1 MNDVLYVEDCIVPII
16 SVPKADN
23 TKFRFLGS
31 GFYIGNE
38 GYLLTCKHVIDS
50 AAKDENLFIYQLGK
64 KRTLELKVIANSG
77 RYDISLCKSQSA
89 GIQKPWPF
97 IDETYITLGC
107 DIEVYGYL
115 HEPLG
120 YNRLPFM
127 QRYFKGYITSIS
139 RQENFPDSF
148 ELNIPVL
155 FGMSGSPL
163 VYHAPIEG
171 TTRREVCIA
180 GIVYGSRESEVVRH
194 AVIDTENYS
203 ERVSKI
209 VELGLSYMPKA
220 VFSLLSQTT
229 IDFDLHIITE
239 RGLEDIG

>member
-1 MNDVLYVEDCIVPII
+1 MNGVLYVEDCIVPII
-16 SVPKADN
+16 SVSKADD

-38 GYLLTCKHVIDS
+38 GHLLTCKHVIDS
-50 AAKDENLFIYQLGK
+50 VGKDEDLFTYQLGK
-64 KRTLELKVIANSG
+64 KRPLELTVIKNSG
-77 RYDISLCKSQSA
+77 RYDISLCRSQSPD
-89 GIQKPWPF
+89 IQKPWAF

-120 YNRLPFM
+120 NNKPPFI
-127 QRYFKGYITSIS
+127 QRYFKGYITSIC
-139 RQENFPDSF
+139 RQESFPDSF

-163 VYHAPIEG
+163 LYHAPVEG
-171 TTRREVCIA
+171 TTKREVCIA

-194 AVIDTENYS
+194 AVIEKENYS

-209 VELGLSYMPKA
+209 VELGLSYMPRA
-220 VFSLLSQTT
+220 VFSLLSETT
-229 IDFDLHIITE
+229 IDFDINIVSD
-239 RGLEDIG
+239 RRFEDTG